1 MNRACLAKRT
11 NLHEQ
16 NQHASSIRPI
26 KNNFVRMKK
35 VFIILLFVSVS
46 GLLQSQSVW
55 TNVRERGADA
65 TGTVKCT
72 KIISDIISE
81 LSAKGGGTVFFPA
94 GTWLTGP
101 IILKSN
107 ITVWLD
113 AGAVVKF
120 SDDFDDYLPMVP
132 SRWEDVRV
140 KNFVSQIYAYQ
151 CENISIR
158 GRGHFEG
165 QGKKW
170 WDFMRSAISK
180 QQPESKW
187 QEIFRKENAELL
199 AKNAYISAKN
209 NFLRPPM
216 ITTYEC
222 NNVLIEGVSFSNPP
236 FWTIMPAF
244 TDNITITGVTIENPG
259 ESPNTD
265 GIDPSSCRNVHISN
279 CHITVGDDCIVI
291 KSGRDEDGREAARPT
306 ENITITNCTMLKGH
320 GGVVIGSEMSGNVKR
335 VTISNCIFEGTDRGI
350 RIKTM
355 RGRGGLVEDIRVS
368 NIVMN
373 NILNEGILIT
383 LRYQSTKAEPLSERT
398 PAVNSVNLSNINIR
412 GAQRPIAI
420 YGLEERDITQISMSD
435 MQIFSTKGI
444 LVENGADI
452 SFHDIRMEIKEGSA
466 LEAKDSKRIS
476 YDKISVTNKT
486 LNIPYIKLSNCQDVR
501 ITNNYQT
508 EIIPLLVNEDEKSS
522 DIYIMNNIL
531 PGTTSLTNNKGKNI
545 VAQYNIVK

>member
-1 MNRACLAKRT
+1 
-11 NLHEQ
+11 
-16 NQHASSIRPI
+16 
-26 KNNFVRMKK
+26 MKK
-35 VFIILLFVSVS
+35 ALLLIVSLS
-46 GLLQSQSVW
+46 TALLLQGQSVW
-55 TNVRERGADA
+55 TNVRERGADPSGA
-65 TGTVKCT
+65 VKCT
-72 KIISDIISE
+72 KIISEAISE
-81 LSAKGGGTVFFPA
+81 LSSKGGGTLFFPA
-94 GTWLTGP
+94 GTFFTGP

-107 ITVWLD
+107 ITLWLD
-113 AGAVVKF
+113 AGAIVKF
-120 SDDFDDYLPMVP
+120 SDDFDDYLPMVQ

-165 QGKKW
+165 QGRKW
-170 WDFMRSAISK
+170 WDFMRTAGSK

-199 AKNAYISAKN
+199 ARNAYISARN

-216 ITTYEC
+216 VTTYEC
-222 NNVLIEGVSFSNPP
+222 KNVLIEGVSFSNPP

-244 TDNITITGVTIENPG
+244 SDNVTITGVTIENPG

-265 GIDPSSCRNVHISN
+265 GIDPTSCRNVHISN

-306 ENITITNCTMLKGH
+306 ENITISNCTMLRGH

-335 VTISNCIFEGTDRGI
+335 VTITNCIFEGTDCGI

-355 RGRGGLVEDIRVS
+355 RGRGGVVEDIRVS

-373 NILNEGILIT
+373 NIVKEGVIIT
-383 LRYQSTKAEPLSERT
+383 LRYQRTQPEPLSERT
-398 PAVNSVNLSNINIR
+398 PAVNNIQLSSINIR
-412 GAQRPIAI
+412 GAERPIAI
-420 YGLEERDITQISMSD
+420 YGLEERDISQISMSD

-444 LVENGADI
+444 LVENGSDI

-466 LEAKDSKRIS
+466 FEGKDSKRIG
-476 YDKISVTNKT
+476 YDKISVISKV
-486 LNIPYIKLSNCQDVR
+486 LNLPYLKLNNCQDVR
-501 ITNNYQT
+501 VTNCYQP
-508 EIIPLLVNEDEKSS
+508 EQIPLLINEDEKSS
-522 DIYIMNNIL
+522 DIYVMNNIL
-531 PGTTSLTNNKGKNI
+531 PGTTSIANNKGKNI
-545 VAQYNIVK
+545 VIQNNVTSNKSAR